1 MHRGSI
7 RFVKKSNS
15 HSVAAGDFACSMS
28 AQTGTL
34 ARAMDLEQLRNQLSA
49 IDEQILKLAAKRQHL
64 SGEIGVLK
72 QATGR
77 PTRDFAREKQV
88 LERARELAGG
98 LGISPALAEALL
110 SLLIRSSL
118 ANQEQARVRAEG
130 QGSGKPALVI
140 GGSGKM
146 GRWFTEFLHSQ
157 GFNVTVADPAGPVA
171 GFKHVADWRETRDEF
186 AVTVV
191 SAPIALTGDIL
202 RSLGTLKRSGLI
214 FDISSLK
221 SPFIADLKALCSQG
235 LHATSVHP
243 MFGPDTE
250 LLSGRHVLFL
260 DSGCSAATADAIQL
274 FASTMAARIRM
285 DIGEHDRLIAY
296 VLGLSHALNIA
307 FFTALADSGETVP
320 RLADISSTTF
330 DAQLQIAGRV
340 AQENPQMYFAIQA
353 ENPFG
358 LAALEELQ
366 RAVTRIADI
375 VRTGDEPAFL
385 RLMEQGRNYLARRL

>member
-1 MHRGSI
+1 
-7 RFVKKSNS
+7 
-15 HSVAAGDFACSMS
+15 
-28 AQTGTL
+28 
-34 ARAMDLEQLRNQLSA
+34 MDLEQLRDQLSA
-49 IDEQILKLAAKRQHL
+49 IDRRILELVAERQRL
-64 SGEIGVLK
+64 SGEIGAFK

-88 LERARELAGG
+88 LDRARSQAATLG
-98 LGISPALAEALL
+98 LSPTIAEALL

-146 GRWFTEFLHSQ
+146 GRWFAEFLQSQ
-157 GFNVTVADPAGPVA
+157 GFSVTIADPVPAA
-171 GFKHVADWRETRDEF
+171 TGFPQVADWRDTPDEF

-191 SAPIALTGDIL
+191 SAPIPLTGDIL
-202 RSLGTLKRSGLI
+202 RELGQRRRRGLI
-214 FDISSLK
+214 FDIGSLK
-221 SPFIADLKALCSQG
+221 TPFVPELKALRELG
-235 LHATSVHP
+235 LRVTSVHP

-260 DSGCSAATADAIQL
+260 DVGCPEATAEATQL
-274 FASTMAARIRM
+274 FASTMAARTCM
-285 DIGEHDRLIAY
+285 DVDEHDRLIAY

-307 FFTALADSGETVP
+307 FFTALAESGESVP

-330 DAQLQIAGRV
+330 DAQLTIAGRV
-340 AQENPQMYFAIQA
+340 AEDNPHLYFAIQA

-358 LAALEELQ
+358 LAALEELR

-375 VRTGDEPAFL
+375 VRDGDETAFV
-385 RLMEQGRNYLARRL
+385 RLMEQGRAYLASRR

>member
-1 MHRGSI
+1 
-7 RFVKKSNS
+7 
-15 HSVAAGDFACSMS
+15 
-28 AQTGTL
+28 
-34 ARAMDLEQLRNQLSA
+34 MDLEQLRDQLSA
-49 IDEQILKLAAKRQHL
+49 IDRQILELVAERQRL
-64 SGEIGVLK
+64 SGDIGALK
-72 QATGR
+72 RATGR
-77 PTRDFAREKQV
+77 PTRDFGREKQV
-88 LERARELAGG
+88 LDRARALAGG
-98 LGISPALAEALL
+98 LGVPPALAESLL

-146 GRWFTEFLHSQ
+146 GRWFTEFLQSQ
-157 GFNVTVADPAGPVA
+157 GFNVTVADPAGPVP
-171 GFKHVADWRETRDEF
+171 GFRHVSDWRDTPDEF

-191 SAPIALTGDIL
+191 SAPIPLTGAIL
-202 RSLGTLKRSGLI
+202 RELGAGRRRGLI
-214 FDISSLK
+214 FDIASLK
-221 SPFIADLKALCSQG
+221 TPFIPDLKALCSGG

-260 DSGCSAATADAIQL
+260 DVGCPEATTEAAQL
-274 FASTMAARIRM
+274 FASTMAVQIRM
-285 DIGEHDRLIAY
+285 HIEEHDRLIAY

-307 FFTALADSGETVP
+307 FFTALAESGETVP

-340 AQENPQMYFAIQA
+340 AEENPHLYFAIQA

-358 LAALEELQ
+358 LAALEEL
-366 RAVTRIADI
+366 RKAVTRITDL
-375 VRTGDEPAFL
+375 VRTGDEAGFL
-385 RLMEQGRNYLARRL
+385 KLMEQGRSYLASRR

>member
-1 MHRGSI
+1 
-7 RFVKKSNS
+7 
-15 HSVAAGDFACSMS
+15 
-28 AQTGTL
+28 
-34 ARAMDLEQLRNQLSA
+34 MDLQQLRDQLSA
-49 IDEQILKLAAKRQHL
+49 IDRQILELVAERQRL
-64 SGEIGVLK
+64 SGDIGVLK
-72 QATGR
+72 RASGS

-88 LERARELAGG
+88 LGKARALAAG
-98 LGISPALAEALL
+98 LGVSPGLAEALL

-157 GFNVTVADPAGPVA
+157 GFNVLVADPAGPVP
-171 GFKHVADWRETRDEF
+171 GFRHINDWRETPDEF

-191 SAPIALTGDIL
+191 SAPIPLTGAIL
-202 RSLGTLKRSGLI
+202 QDLGARHRSGLI
-214 FDISSLK
+214 FDIGSLK
-221 SPFIADLKALCSQG
+221 SPFIPELKKLCDLG

-260 DSGCSAATADAIQL
+260 DVGCPNATTEAAQL
-274 FASTMAARIRM
+274 FASTMAVQIRM
-285 DIGEHDRLIAY
+285 GIEDHDRLIAY
-296 VLGLSHALNIA
+296 VLGLSHAVNIA
-307 FFTALADSGETVP
+307 FFTALAESGETVP

-330 DAQLQIAGRV
+330 DAQLQLARRV
-340 AQENPQMYFAIQA
+340 AEENHRLYFAIQA

-366 RAVTRIADI
+366 RAVTRISEV
-375 VRTGDEPAFL
+375 VRTGDEAGFV
-385 RLMEQGRNYLARRL
+385 RLMEQGRTYLESRR

>member
-1 MHRGSI
+1 
-7 RFVKKSNS
+7 
-15 HSVAAGDFACSMS
+15 
-28 AQTGTL
+28 
-34 ARAMDLEQLRNQLSA
+34 MDLEQLRNQLSA
-49 IDEQILKLAAKRQHL
+49 IDRQILELVAERQRL
-64 SGEIGVLK
+64 SGDIGALK
-72 QATGR
+72 RATGR

-88 LERARELAGG
+88 LDKARALAAG
-98 LGISPALAEALL
+98 LGVPPGLAEALL

-157 GFNVTVADPAGPVA
+157 GFNVLVADPAGPLP
-171 GFKHVADWRETRDEF
+171 GFRHVADWRETPDDF

-191 SAPIALTGDIL
+191 STPIPLTGSVL
-202 RSLGTLKRSGLI
+202 QELGTRRRSGLI
-214 FDISSLK
+214 FDIGSLK
-221 SPFIADLKALCSQG
+221 SPFVSQLQELCRLG
-235 LHATSVHP
+235 LHVTSVHP

-250 LLSGRHVLFL
+250 LLSGRHVVFL
-260 DSGCSAATADAIQL
+260 DAGCPAATTEAAQL
-274 FASTMAARIRM
+274 FASTMAAQIRM
-285 DIGEHDRLIAY
+285 DLEDHDRLIAY

-307 FFTALADSGETVP
+307 FFTALAESGETVP

-340 AQENPQMYFAIQA
+340 AEENPHLYFAIQA

-366 RAVTRIADI
+366 RAVARIATV
-375 VRTGDEPAFL
+375 VRTGDEAGFVQ
-385 RLMEQGRNYLARRL
+385 LMEQGRTYLASRR

>member
-1 MHRGSI
+1 
-7 RFVKKSNS
+7 
-15 HSVAAGDFACSMS
+15 
-28 AQTGTL
+28 
-34 ARAMDLEQLRNQLSA
+34 MDLEQLRNQLSA
-49 IDEQILKLAAKRQHL
+49 IDRQILELVADRQRL
-64 SGEIGVLK
+64 SGDIGALK
-72 QATGR
+72 RATGR

-88 LERARELAGG
+88 LDKARALAAG
-98 LGISPALAEALL
+98 LGVPPGLAEALL

-157 GFNVTVADPAGPVA
+157 GFNVLVADPAGPVP
-171 GFKHVADWRETRDEF
+171 GFRHVTDWRETPDEF

-191 SAPIALTGDIL
+191 STPIPLTGSVL
-202 RSLGTLKRSGLI
+202 QELGSQRRSGLI
-214 FDISSLK
+214 FDIGSLK
-221 SPFIADLKALCSQG
+221 SPFVGQLKELCRLG
-235 LHATSVHP
+235 LHVTSVHP

-250 LLSGRHVLFL
+250 LLSGRHVVFL
-260 DSGCSAATADAIQL
+260 DAGCPEATTGAAQL
-274 FASTMAARIRM
+274 FASTMAAQIRM
-285 DIGEHDRLIAY
+285 DLEDHDRLIAY

-307 FFTALADSGETVP
+307 FFTALAESGETVP

-340 AQENPQMYFAIQA
+340 AEENPHLYFAIQA

-366 RAVTRIADI
+366 RAVARIATV
-375 VRTGDEPAFL
+375 VRTGDEAGFVQ
-385 RLMEQGRNYLARRL
+385 LMEQGRTYLASRR

>member
-1 MHRGSI
+1 
-7 RFVKKSNS
+7 
-15 HSVAAGDFACSMS
+15 
-28 AQTGTL
+28 
-34 ARAMDLEQLRNQLSA
+34 MDLEQLRNQLSA
-49 IDEQILKLAAKRQHL
+49 IDRQILELVAERQRL
-64 SGEIGVLK
+64 SGDIGALK
-72 QATGR
+72 RATGR

-88 LERARELAGG
+88 LDKARALAAG
-98 LGISPALAEALL
+98 LGVPPGLAEALL

-157 GFNVTVADPAGPVA
+157 GFNVLVADPAGPVP
-171 GFKHVADWRETRDEF
+171 GFRHVTDWRETPDEF

-191 SAPIALTGDIL
+191 STPIPLTGSVL
-202 RSLGTLKRSGLI
+202 QELGSQRRSGLI
-214 FDISSLK
+214 FDIGSLK
-221 SPFIADLKALCSQG
+221 SPFVGQLKELCRLG
-235 LHATSVHP
+235 LHVTSVHP

-250 LLSGRHVLFL
+250 LLSGRHVVFL
-260 DSGCSAATADAIQL
+260 DAGCPEATTGAAQL
-274 FASTMAARIRM
+274 FASTMAAQIRM
-285 DIGEHDRLIAY
+285 DLEDHDRLIAY

-307 FFTALADSGETVP
+307 FFTALAESGETVP

-340 AQENPQMYFAIQA
+340 AEENPHLYFAIQA

-366 RAVTRIADI
+366 RAVARIATV
-375 VRTGDEPAFL
+375 VRTGDEAGFVQ
-385 RLMEQGRNYLARRL
+385 LMEQGRTYLASRR

>member
-1 MHRGSI
+1 
-7 RFVKKSNS
+7 
-15 HSVAAGDFACSMS
+15 
-28 AQTGTL
+28 
-34 ARAMDLEQLRNQLSA
+34 MDLEHLRDQLSA
-49 IDEQILKLAAKRQHL
+49 IDRQILELVAERQRL
-64 SGEIGVLK
+64 SGDIGALK
-72 QATGR
+72 RATGR

-88 LERARELAGG
+88 LDRARALAAG
-98 LGISPALAEALL
+98 LGVSPGLAEALL

-157 GFNVTVADPAGPVA
+157 GFNVSVADPAGPVP
-171 GFKHVADWRETRDEF
+171 GFRHVADWRETPDEF

-191 SAPIALTGDIL
+191 SAPIPLTGAIL
-202 RSLGTLKRSGLI
+202 RDLGAQHRSGLI
-214 FDISSLK
+214 FDIGSLK
-221 SPFIADLKALCSQG
+221 SPFIPELKALCGLG

-260 DSGCSAATADAIQL
+260 DAGCPEATTEAAQL
-274 FASTMAARIRM
+274 FASTMAVQIRM
-285 DIGEHDRLIAY
+285 GIEDHDRLIAY
-296 VLGLSHALNIA
+296 VLGLSHAVNIA
-307 FFTALADSGETVP
+307 FFTALAESGETVP
-320 RLADISSTTF
+320 KLADISSTTF
-330 DAQLQIAGRV
+330 DAQLQIAARV
-340 AQENPQMYFAIQA
+340 AEENPHLYFAIQA

-366 RAVTRIADI
+366 RAVTRIAAV
-375 VRTGDEPAFL
+375 VRTGDETGFV
-385 RLMEQGRNYLARRL
+385 RLMEQGRSYLASRR